1 MNNREKLLKNVQIY
15 SFAVL
20 EAALF
25 LDTHPDCAEAL
36 AYYNKY
42 KKLWEEAKA
51 EFESKYGP
59 LTAASDTNNNR
70 WQWAQGPWP
79 WELAANEGA

>member
-1 MNNREKLLKNVQIY
+1 MNNREKLLKNVQYY

-20 EAALF
+20 ESAMF
-25 LDTHPDCAEAL
+25 LDTHPECAEAL

-51 EFESKYGP
+51 EFEAKYGP
-59 LTAASDTNNNR
+59 LTIASDANNDC
-70 WQWAQGPWP
+70 WQWANGPWP
-79 WELAANEGA
+79 WELAANEG